1 MAGLELV
8 RTRNSAY
15 SFHMSFHGA
24 TETDISN
31 ALQELKTSLTA
42 RLGTS
47 RVKLVMFGSRARGDY
62 DDDSDIDIAI
72 VIKGLD
78 SKLKNEIIDLIAD
91 IEVEYLVPLSTLVLS
106 QFDFDNLMKRER
118 RIALDIDCEGIA
130 L

>member
-1 MAGLELV
+1 
-8 RTRNSAY
+8 
-15 SFHMSFHGA
+15 MSFHGA

-47 RVKLVMFGSRARGDY
+47 LVKLVMFGSRARGDY